1 MYDLSLRVSP
11 FGRAII
17 RYKHIPRPVH
27 REPWADFLRGIA
39 AFCVVLCHVTETV
52 YVFNPSFFAEQSFAS
67 QFFAFTSFTI
77 GRMGVPVFFF
87 LSGYLLLTRNYN
99 DRSCFAFWRKNLL
112 PLILTSEIWNV
123 FYNVFLSFYMNTPL
137 DWKMLLRTALFLHQT
152 ALGHMWYIPVIL
164 GMYLFLPF
172 AARALQSFQPKTF
185 LIPGVVAFICLYLM
199 PVVGILEA
207 PKDRPYYYFL
217 FDLAWSGNGYGVLIA
232 FGYFVKKGCFKKIKT
247 WILAILAA
255 LSFTATIAVLFSAYR
270 HGNGDNLWYNWG
282 TLILCTSCLCEICSR
297 RKNLGNGCFFNA
309 AAKYSFGIFL
319 VHFPIKMIL
328 ERHVLYFR
336 SLPANV
342 LILFSLTLFF
352 SWAFVY
358 FVNKI
363 PRAGKIFFLI
373 KS

>member
-87 LSGYLLLTRNYN
+87 LSGYLLLSRKYD

-112 PLILTSEIWNV
+112 PLLITSEIWV
-123 FYNVFLSFYMNTPL
+123 LLYNSFLSLYFETPL
-137 DWKMLLRTALFLHQT
+137 HWKTLLRNVLFLEQVGM
-152 ALGHMWYIPVIL
+152 GHYWYIHVIL
-164 GMYLFLPF
+164 GLYLFLPF
-172 AARALQSFQPKTF
+172 VAKTLQSFQPKTF
-185 LIPGVVAFICLYLM
+185 LLPAAVAFVCIFLP
-199 PVVGILEA
+199 PVINILEA
-207 PKDRPYYYFL
+207 PKDRPYLSFL
-217 FDLAWSGNGYGVLIA
+217 FDISWSGNGYGALIA

-247 WILAILAA
+247 SVLAVFAA
-255 LSFTATIAVLFSAYR
+255 LFFAATLLLWLYAYR
-270 HGNGDNLWYNWG
+270 YGNGDNLWYNWG
-282 TLILCTSCLCEICSR
+282 TLILCTSCLCEVCSR
-297 RKNLGNGCFFNA
+297 RKNLGKGLFFNA

-319 VHFPIKMIL
+319 VHYPMKMIL
-328 ERHVLYFR
+328 ERHVLYFH

-342 LILFSLTLFF
+342 LVLFSLTLFF

-358 FVNKI
+358 IINKI
-363 PRAGKIFFLI
+363 PHAGKVFFLI
-373 KS
+373 K